1 MNKGAIV
8 LIVIA
13 VVLVLATL
21 FFSCVPAG
29 KAMWNNWFFEVQ
41 KADDATNYATR
52 KKVEDTA
59 RSMLA
64 TYEADKMIYE
74 QYKDSEDSDE
84 KDIRVLYVPQQERP
98 LCRAGKDGKVWQFN
112 FGKSILNKFFKYDV
126 QNESEWARAY
136 SKEYHIDMKRVFINK
151 DTTVADVSGSFDV
164 TTYKAWLS
172 QDTWQWKDNAKG
184 YRLIYFAEP
193 QIETAHGNI
202 VKRQAAYQF
211 RFVSADAGT
220 LRVTVEND

>member
-1 MNKGAIV
+1 MSKGVIV

-74 QYKDSEDSDE
+74 QYKDSENADE
-84 KDIRVLYVPQQERP
+84 KNIANQALTRANRTAASYNNYILKNSFVWEGNIPEDIQQELP
-98 LCRAGKDGKVWQFN
+98 
-112 FGKSILNKFFKYDV
+112 Y
-126 QNESEWARAY
+126 
-136 SKEYHIDMKRVFINK
+136 
-151 DTTVADVSGSFDV
+151 
-164 TTYKAWLS
+164 LS
-172 QDTWQWKDNAKG
+172 
-184 YRLIYFAEP
+184 
-193 QIETAHGNI
+193 
-202 VKRQAAYQF
+202 
-211 RFVSADAGT
+211 
-220 LRVTVEND
+220 